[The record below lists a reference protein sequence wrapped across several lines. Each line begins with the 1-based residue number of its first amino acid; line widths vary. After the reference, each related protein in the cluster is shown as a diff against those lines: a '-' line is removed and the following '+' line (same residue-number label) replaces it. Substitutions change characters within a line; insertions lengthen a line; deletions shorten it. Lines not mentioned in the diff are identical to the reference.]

1 MFRDTVIIFLSD
13 NGGAERDSNWPLR
26 GRKNSVWEGGTRS
39 VAFVR
44 YPRMHKG
51 YRGRSTDELFHIV
64 DWYPTILAL
73 AGYSKQLT
81 DMDGYDQWLSLAAGW
96 PGPRTELVYN
106 INTALRFTAAI
117 RVGKWKLI
125 WGYPEGLRSNVPRKE
140 TRAAFAQT
148 LGKAR
153 SSDLLYLFNLE
164 TDPNETANLA
174 HENKEVMKILMK
186 KIRRIMRSG
195 KVAKPDTPF
204 KRDKS
209 NPKYFG
215 GVVSPG
221 WCKAK

>member
-1 MFRDTVIIFLSD
+1 MC
-13 NGGAERDSNWPLR
+13 
-26 GRKNSVWEGGTRS
+26 
-39 VAFVR
+39 
-44 YPRMHKG
+44 
-51 YRGRSTDELFHIV
+51 
-64 DWYPTILAL
+64 
-73 AGYSKQLT
+73 
-81 DMDGYDQWLSLAAGW
+81 
-96 PGPRTELVYN
+96 
-106 INTALRFTAAI
+106 
-117 RVGKWKLI
+117 KLI
-125 WGYPEGLRSNVPRKE
+125 RGYPEGLCSNVPRKE

-148 LGKAR
+148 FGEAR

-195 KVAKPDTPF
+195 KVARPDTPF
-204 KRDKS
+204 KREKS